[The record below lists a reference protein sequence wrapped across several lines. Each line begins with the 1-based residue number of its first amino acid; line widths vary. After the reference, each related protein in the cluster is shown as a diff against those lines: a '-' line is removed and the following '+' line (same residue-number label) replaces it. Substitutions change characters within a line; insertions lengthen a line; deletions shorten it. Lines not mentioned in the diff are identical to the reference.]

1 LATFT
6 GTRSESLPELM
17 FQPFAA
23 AHTGIA
29 HGRCTRARPARLLQP
44 ATATTT
50 LAGNAAEVPQVE
62 LIADDTLK
70 TLRSIDDNETPS
82 NGREDCTIST
92 AALEAGYAKIFV
104 AERAA
109 TMPSA
114 GILLAIRRRS
124 FARAASI
131 YISQARAAPAARNA
145 LVKATEDHNELVL
158 YPEMEVH

>member
-1 LATFT
+1 MRRRFLKWN
-6 GTRSESLPELM
+6 S
-17 FQPFAA
+17 
-23 AHTGIA
+23 
-29 HGRCTRARPARLLQP
+29 
-44 ATATTT
+44 
-50 LAGNAAEVPQVE
+50 
-62 LIADDTLK
+62 IADDTLK

-92 AALEAGYAKIFV
+92 AALEAGHAKIFV